1 MIRILKKWWI
11 IIKNCLV
18 SENGVIDF
26 ETKHFEM
33 EDQDYISRS
42 TKNKYLRRNEIE
54 DFDSKEAEI
63 VDFMKKL
70 FLKQELCEYMWDHL
84 ASTLIGG
91 NINQTFNIYNG
102 NGSNGKS
109 LLVKLMEKSLGDG
122 TKGGYKG
129 SVPNSLITQN
139 VIQLVLHHRK
149 LLN

>member
-1 MIRILKKWWI
+1 
-11 IIKNCLV
+11 
-18 SENGVIDF
+18 
-26 ETKHFEM
+26 
-33 EDQDYISRS
+33 
-42 TKNKYLRRNEIE
+42 
-54 DFDSKEAEI
+54 
-63 VDFMKKL
+63 MKKL
-70 FLKQELCEYMWDHL
+70 FPKQELCEYMGPSL
-84 ASTLIGG
+84 STLIGG